1 MELLFYK
8 GNEMLFH
15 HRGGCFSFIV
25 GIALLIGISHGVSKE
40 NSTSLIKEYVSYV
53 EGVLGDAVSG
63 KTSDDEKET
72 SGLFHLPKLTW
83 EENKEPSLSDG
94 GPGAGSRDDDS
105 HGSFIEGQTG
115 NTEERTS
122 DTAASEKPGESTS
135 DLSMYYCYGQLSLD
149 EQRLY
154 RQVLY
159 AIENRVKQPVSTLDT
174 SVLTRIYTTVMAD
187 HPEIF
192 YVEGVNYTITSV
204 GGVATSLELEAK
216 YTMTSEE
223 VDAWREKVEETVQMI
238 LSAIPSDAD
247 EYMKAKLVYDY
258 LVANTDYV
266 EGADE
271 NQNILSVFF
280 NHKSVCNGY
289 AKAAA
294 LLYQRLGMPS
304 SVITGQ
310 AAGGLHAWN
319 FLRVNGAWYLLD
331 VTWGETDATNA
342 ENSNAS
348 DGTLGFT
355 RYDYF
360 LLPTEWMN
368 QDHTPDGDLPI
379 PVCFETKDNYFVRN
393 GLYLTEA
400 DVGTVGKQVSAAI
413 KAGLPAVQ
421 FRTADRAVLE
431 QLMAKLFT
439 NHEIYDY
446 LHGKSSIR
454 YSTNEAENVLT
465 IIF

>member
-1 MELLFYK
+1 MFV
-8 GNEMLFH
+8 H
-15 HRGGCFSFIV
+15 HRGGCFSLII
-25 GIALLIGISHGVSKE
+25 GIALLLGISHGVSKE
-40 NSTSLIKEYVSYV
+40 SSSSLLKEYAAYV
-53 EGVLGDAVSG
+53 EDTLRELVSG
-63 KTSDDEKET
+63 KENGSERES
-72 SGLFHLPKLTW
+72 SGLFELPKLPGGEST
-83 EENKEPSLSDG
+83 EGSKDDG
-94 GPGAGSRDDDS
+94 GIGAEDDADSGS
-105 HGSFIEGQTG
+105 GSFTEGQTG
-115 NTEERTS
+115 STEE
-122 DTAASEKPGESTS
+122 AAESVKPGESAS
-135 DLSMYYCYGQLSLD
+135 DLSMYYCYGQLSED

-159 AIENRVKQPVSTLDT
+159 AIEHRVKQPVSTLDT
-174 SVLTRIYTTVMAD
+174 TLLTRIYTTVMAD

-216 YTMTSEE
+216 YTMTEE
-223 VDAWREKVEETVQMI
+223 EAAAWQQRVEETVQMI
-238 LSAIPSDAD
+238 LSQVPSDAD
-247 EYMKAKLVYDY
+247 EYTKAKLVYDY
-258 LVANTDYV
+258 LVTNTDYV

>member
-1 MELLFYK
+1 M
-8 GNEMLFH
+8 
-15 HRGGCFSFIV
+15 
-25 GIALLIGISHGVSKE
+25 
-40 NSTSLIKEYVSYV
+40 
-53 EGVLGDAVSG
+53 
-63 KTSDDEKET
+63 
-72 SGLFHLPKLTW
+72 
-83 EENKEPSLSDG
+83 
-94 GPGAGSRDDDS
+94 
-105 HGSFIEGQTG
+105 
-115 NTEERTS
+115 TEEE
-122 DTAASEKPGESTS
+122 AAAW
-135 DLSMYYCYGQLSLD
+135 Q
-149 EQRLY
+149 QR
-154 RQVLY
+154 
-159 AIENRVKQPVSTLDT
+159 
-174 SVLTRIYTTVMAD
+174 
-187 HPEIF
+187 
-192 YVEGVNYTITSV
+192 
-204 GGVATSLELEAK
+204 
-216 YTMTSEE
+216 
-223 VDAWREKVEETVQMI
+223 VEETVQMI
-238 LSAIPSDAD
+238 LSQVPSDAD
-247 EYMKAKLVYDY
+247 EYTKAKLVYDY
-258 LVANTDYV
+258 LVTNTDYV